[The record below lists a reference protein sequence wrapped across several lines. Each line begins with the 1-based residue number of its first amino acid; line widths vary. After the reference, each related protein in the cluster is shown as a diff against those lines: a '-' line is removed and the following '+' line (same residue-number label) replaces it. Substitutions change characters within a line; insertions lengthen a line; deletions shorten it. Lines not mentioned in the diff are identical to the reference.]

1 MVQAAAASTPTLRD
15 INQRLVRAGLPLIPP
30 ERLKEIVS
38 PGIRDRFLRCV
49 FLADQDTESLK
60 FLHST
65 LKTAGLISTS
75 AARHIPP
82 EKSAPAANEPPAAR
96 AAPEQ
101 SPHSGRDDSS
111 AEEQGWESFH
121 AYGSKA
127 ALCFNVDLTKSGS
140 PTIALDAASSIGSK
154 AYDWKNKIRIQLTK
168 AELPVVAA
176 VLIGARVKCEFKNHG
191 PNNDKGFSMERQD
204 GGKIFISVFAKE
216 HSAKAVPVFAPDV
229 MWVTAMVLK
238 QVQKN
243 CPDIDSMGVITLV
256 RVTQS
261 DR

>member
-1 MVQAAAASTPTLRD
+1 MVQVAAASTPTLRD

-30 ERLKEIVS
+30 ARLKEIVS

-65 LKTAGLISTS
+65 LKTAGLISAS
-75 AARHIPP
+75 VSHIPSDKP
-82 EKSAPAANEPPAAR
+82 APAANEPPAAR
-96 AAPEQ
+96 AVPEQ
-101 SPHSGRDDSS
+101 SPPSGRDDSS

-121 AYGSKA
+121 VYGSKA

-154 AYDWKNKIRIQLTK
+154 TYDWKSKIRIQLTK

-204 GGKIFISVFAKE
+204 AGKIFISVFAKD

-256 RVTQS
+256 RMTQS
-261 DR
+261 ER